1 MRAGAAGAGGA
12 APTPSART
20 SDSDSDIVRWREA
33 LTAAAGRGGGLPP
46 PPQTCAAALALV
58 GASGSPSHA
67 RAARS
72 GSPID
77 PPIGFDRS
85 LPPFP
90 RAECDLS
97 PPPPTWHGTACGV
110 VRWGWGCGVRW
121 RRAVGSRGCGWM
133 GAFAGAGPWP
143 RRPGGFDRSHWLARV
158 RGSACGGSGL
168 TGGGRGRVGHITHHQ
183 S

>member
-1 MRAGAAGAGGA
+1 M
-12 APTPSART
+12 
-20 SDSDSDIVRWREA
+20 RWREA
-33 LTAAAGRGGGLPP
+33 PTAAAGRGGGLPP

-110 VRWGWGCGVRW
+110 WYGGVGGVVCGGV
-121 RRAVGSRGCGWM
+121 A
-133 GAFAGAGPWP
+133 P
-143 RRPGGFDRSHWLARV
+143 LARADADGWV
-158 RGSACGGSGL
+158 HSP
-168 TGGGRGRVGHITHHQ
+168 GRGPGRDAREASIDRIGLRA
-183 S
+183 